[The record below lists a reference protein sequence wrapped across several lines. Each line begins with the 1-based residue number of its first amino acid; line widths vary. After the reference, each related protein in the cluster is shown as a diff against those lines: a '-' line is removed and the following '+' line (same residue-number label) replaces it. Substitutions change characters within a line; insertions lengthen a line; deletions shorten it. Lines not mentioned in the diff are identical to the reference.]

1 MELLYKIKD
10 RVQQDSISYIEDNK
24 ASVTENN
31 QKTLCTLN
39 IICFIVVF
47 GYFCASLNV
56 FSEWQVTRVYAG
68 AVILHAVI
76 LPIVLIRY
84 KKKTRSYKEVSIACS
99 MFQLYVMTFTGIMSI
114 IPVEMNQPAVYYM
127 PMTVAFMV
135 AFTYTF
141 YQAMGL
147 MLVEMAVYMLA
158 SFLTKSIA
166 VFSVDLFS
174 CIFGIVLAG
183 YVAKILYSYRAR
195 EHEAKQRLRRMG
207 MVDRLTS
214 TYNKASTEFLC
225 NEFMRSHPTSDC
237 VMVIVDFDN
246 FKTVNDTYGHQ
257 AGDVCLKQVADRLKM
272 LEKHDGITAFRYGGD
287 EFVVLYMNL
296 GEVRVREI
304 AEELR
309 RQIRELKVEHSYSQI
324 SDIVSISQG
333 ICWGYPVKDQRMEDY
348 LHAADDA
355 LYQVKKSERGKICLT
370 VYSDIV

>member
-10 RVQQDSISYIEDNK
+10 RLQQDSISYIEDNK
-24 ASVTENN
+24 TSVTKNN

-39 IICFIVVF
+39 IIYFIVVF

-56 FSEWQVTRVYAG
+56 FSEWQVTRMYAS
-68 AVILHAVI
+68 AVILHAI
-76 LPIVLIRY
+76 LLPAVLVRY
-84 KKKTRSYKEVSIACS
+84 KKKVRSYKEVSLVCRA
-99 MFQLYVMTFTGIMSI
+99 FQLYVMTFAGIMSI
-114 IPVEMNQPAVYYM
+114 VPVEMNQPAVYYM

-147 MLVEMAVYMLA
+147 MLVEMAAYILA

-174 CIFGIVLAG
+174 CLFGVALAG

-195 EHEAKQRLRRMG
+195 EHEVKQRLRRMG

-225 NEFMRSHPTSDC
+225 KEFMRSHPTSDC

-257 AGDVCLKQVADRLKM
+257 AGDAVLRSLGQILRHSMDTDDIAGR
-272 LEKHDGITAFRYGGD
+272 FGGD
-287 EFVVLYMNL
+287 EFIMFLKEKDTAEAIKCVERVMEQTHAMRAPD
-296 GEVRVREI
+296 GKQPFSCSIGMAVRCTKGDE
-304 AEELR
+304 
-309 RQIRELKVEHSYSQI
+309 
-324 SDIVSISQG
+324 
-333 ICWGYPVKDQRMEDY
+333 MENY
-348 LHAADDA
+348 ADLFARADRA
-355 LYQVKKSERGKICLT
+355 LYEVKRNGKNNFKID
-370 VYSDIV
+370 S